1 MHEHE
6 QVDNSA
12 EHADAAT
19 DAAGSDEAHE
29 QPIDPS
35 INVGRDSFGNVSD
48 FGVQPNAPDTPTPEQ

>member
-12 EHADAAT
+12 NLDDAAT
-19 DAAGSDEAHE
+19 EPAGSDVAEE
-29 QPIDPS
+29 LPVDPS

-48 FGVQPNAPDTPTPEQ
+48 FGVQPNAPDTPAPEQ

>member
-6 QVDNSA
+6 QVANGA

-19 DAAGSDEAHE
+19 DAAGPDVSQE
-29 QPIDPS
+29 QPVDPS

-48 FGVQPNAPDTPTPEQ
+48 FGVQPNAPDTRDPEQ